1 MEDLGPA
8 KETQKIPHPTPGIDR
23 RSLYDRRQVHSVDY
37 FLIGGIERR
46 RIRNRRRNKIE
57 RRENWI
63 RITEWTSIFVPCRQ

>member
-1 MEDLGPA
+1 MEELRPT
-8 KETQKIPHPTPGIDR
+8 KETQETLDPIPGLDR

-46 RIRNRRRNKIE
+46 KIRNRRKNKLE

-63 RITEWTSIFVPCRQ
+63 RITEWTSIFVPL